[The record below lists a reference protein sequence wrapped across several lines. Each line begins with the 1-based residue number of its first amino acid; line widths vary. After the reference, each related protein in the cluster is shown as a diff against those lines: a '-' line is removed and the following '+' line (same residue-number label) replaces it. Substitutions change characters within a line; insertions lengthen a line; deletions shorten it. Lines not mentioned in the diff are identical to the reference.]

1 MQRGILF
8 YIKYPRFLKLDKNKC
23 PKTKIQKN
31 FPQKYSLL
39 YNKLK
44 YLLKEDSAF
53 VKENIAI
60 FEHSLKNK
68 KFLYTL

>member
-1 MQRGILF
+1 M
-8 YIKYPRFLKLDKNKC
+8 DKNKC

-44 YLLKEDSAF
+44 YLLKE
-53 VKENIAI
+53 NIY
-60 FEHSLKNK
+60 
-68 KFLYTL
+68 FLNLQ

>member
-1 MQRGILF
+1 M
-8 YIKYPRFLKLDKNKC
+8 DKNKC

-44 YLLKEDSAF
+44 YLLKDEDTF
-53 VKENIAI
+53 GKETL
-60 FEHSLKNK
+60 FEEIIIII
-68 KFLYTL
+68 